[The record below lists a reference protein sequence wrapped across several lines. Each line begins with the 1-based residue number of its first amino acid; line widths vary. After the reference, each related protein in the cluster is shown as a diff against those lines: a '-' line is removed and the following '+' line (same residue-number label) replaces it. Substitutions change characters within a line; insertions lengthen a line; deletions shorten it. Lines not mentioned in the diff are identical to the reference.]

1 MRAASGFEPQT
12 KRLETRALVGSATR
26 EAYKGNFIEIEKTIG
41 LDFRNLAYQA
51 KNLA

>member
-26 EAYKGNFIEIEKTIG
+26 EAFYQILYFTPDHIDALWTKTLG
-41 LDFRNLAYQA
+41 HSRQA
-51 KNLA
+51 